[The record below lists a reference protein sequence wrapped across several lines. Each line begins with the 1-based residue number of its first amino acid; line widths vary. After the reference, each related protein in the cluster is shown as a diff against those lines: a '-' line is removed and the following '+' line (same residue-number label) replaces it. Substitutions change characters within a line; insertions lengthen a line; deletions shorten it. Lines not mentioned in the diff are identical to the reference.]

1 MMNMDSSRSAKT
13 VMIVD
18 DELFFRKV
26 LREILEKDGFTVVAE
41 AVDGIE
47 AVENYTL
54 HRPEIILMDIYMPRS
69 SGMDATK
76 EILAINRGAKVL
88 ICSGQGYDEDAQ
100 ASLAIGARYVILKPF
115 IRDEVLEIM
124 NKAFLED

>member
-1 MMNMDSSRSAKT
+1 MNMDSSPSAKT

-18 DELFFRKV
+18 DELFFRKM
-26 LREILEKDGFTVVAE
+26 LRDILEKDGFTVVAE

-47 AVENYTL
+47 AVNNYTI

-76 EILAINRGAKVL
+76 EILSIDRGAKVL

-100 ASLAIGARYVILKPF
+100 AALAIGARYVILKPF
-115 IRDEVLEIM
+115 IKDEVLELVH
-124 NKAFLED
+124 KALGEE

>member
-1 MMNMDSSRSAKT
+1 MNTNSSRPAKT

-18 DELFFRKV
+18 DELFFRKL
-26 LREILEKDGFTVVAE
+26 LREILEKDGFEIVAE
-41 AVDGIE
+41 VEDGIE
-47 AVENYTL
+47 AVKNFKL
-54 HRPEIILMDIYMPRS
+54 HRPEITLMDIYMPKA
-69 SGMDATK
+69 SGMEATK
-76 EILAINRGAKVL
+76 EILLLDRNAKVL
-88 ICSGQGYDEDAQ
+88 ICSGQGYDEDVQ